1 MTLLTP
7 FYPTR
12 TLDIFG
18 RTVRQLENSLRD
30 TVDEQD
36 TAFVPRANIVEQ
48 DKAYLLELELPAVHK
63 NDVEIS
69 YKDKVLT
76 VKGKRELKHKVTDDY
91 YMRVESHYGNF
102 TRSWSFED
110 IDAVKIS
117 ARAENGIFSITLPKK
132 AEVIESERKK
142 IAID

>member
-1 MTLLTP
+1 MRYWQFIT
-7 FYPTR
+7 
-12 TLDIFG
+12 
-18 RTVRQLENSLRD
+18 
-30 TVDEQD
+30 
-36 TAFVPRANIVEQ
+36 NIVEQ
-48 DKAYLLELELPAVHK
+48 DKAYLLELELPAVRK

-91 YMRVESHYGNF
+91 YMRVESYYGNF

-132 AEVIESERKK
+132 AEVIESARKK